1 MLVAILL
8 LLLPSLTW
16 AQTKGWEKEWKDLV
30 AGARKEGRVV
40 VTGDPDPAM
49 RLEVANKFTARFG
62 ITVEYIGGRGSYVAA
77 RLRAERRA
85 RHYTTDVFSA
95 GMGSISN
102 VLYAEN
108 MLDPLK
114 PVLILPEVVDPSKWK
129 KGKLWFIDPEE
140 KYILRLFNYVVAML
154 YINTDYVNP
163 EEFKSMQDLLN
174 PKWRG
179 KIATDDP
186 TISGSGGR
194 DAAKF
199 YYLFGEEFVK
209 RLYIDQKPMISRN
222 RRQIAE
228 WLARGT
234 YPIALGAS
242 SSQTKRLQKEG
253 FPIAFIYSVS
263 DFPGTLSAGDGLLTL
278 LSQAPHPN
286 AARVFINWITSREG
300 LGILSHARMRP
311 TTRNDVDESFLPPG
325 EIPRPGLKY
334 FDGYDWKFQKEY
346 VNKARVRIKKLLG
359 R

>member
-1 MLVAILL
+1 MLVAIIL

-16 AQTKGWEKEWKDLV
+16 AQTEGWEQEWKDLL

-49 RLEVANKFTARFG
+49 RLLVANKFTARFG

-85 RHYTTDVFSA
+85 RHYTTDVFSS
-95 GMGSISN
+95 GLGTISN
-102 VLYAEN
+102 VLYAEG

-114 PVLILPEVVDPSKWK
+114 PALILPEVVDPSKWK
-129 KGKLWFIDPEE
+129 KGKLWFVDPEE
-140 KYILRLFNYVVAML
+140 KYILRLFNYLTAILFV
-154 YINTDYVNP
+154 NTDYVKP
-163 EEFKSMQDLLN
+163 EEIKSMQDLLN

-186 TISGSGGR
+186 TISGSGGA
-194 DAAKF
+194 DAAKL
-199 YYLFGEEFVK
+199 YRLFGPEFIK
-209 RLYIDQKPMISRN
+209 RLYVDQKPMISRN
-222 RRQIAE
+222 RRQISE

-234 YPIALGAS
+234 YPIGLGAS
-242 SSQTKRLQKEG
+242 SSQTKRLQAEG
-253 FPIAFIYSVS
+253 FPIALIRTVS

-278 LSQAPHPN
+278 IKYAPHPN

-300 LGILSHARMRP
+300 LEILSRARMRA

-325 EIPRPGLKY
+325 EVPRPGVKY
-334 FDGYDWKFQKEY
+334 FDGYDWKFQKEFIP
-346 VNKARVRIKKLLG
+346 KAKARIKKIIG